1 MLNQVSQCVGWVTS
15 TIHRPYPSRGHRW
28 AQPTLCLLAVLAA
41 LWPALA
47 LGQTAVPTFECI
59 GLYWRPGDAGGG
71 EAKVRFRVQGEEAW
85 REGHPLWYAE
95 LDGEYRG
102 SLVGLRPG
110 TSYEIELTAHSGQ
123 KISLTAATRSDQ
135 FPIGKTTYL
144 PGGEM
149 DKPVKIT
156 EPGTANAWHLV
167 TPTPGTKTV
176 IDVFNLHDNCVEV
189 AADYVIIRGLELKN
203 AGQSAVLIRR
213 GVHNVV
219 VEDCHMALWGRVGG
233 ARVWGVFYGS
243 DSGIY
248 AERGAGDLVLQRNL
262 IENPRS
268 GSNDWESGHPDG
280 PQGISLIDSSG
291 GNIIRY
297 NEIRSTED
305 HGYNDGIGGAS
316 NFSFQGSPNRDSDI
330 YGNIIT
336 NCWDDAIES
345 EGANMNVRIWGN
357 YIDKTF
363 VFIASAGTS
372 KGPLYMFRNVFAS
385 SRISHQDPAGGMIF
399 KTAGV
404 GRTLTLDGKEVP
416 GDWGRRY
423 IFHNTTLQPNGALN
437 VFSSHGVCNVVT
449 RNNIFRVRGN
459 VYPSD
464 SRTRSSASGRNAPA
478 PDSKSATRRSSFA
491 SDAPPNSFRN
501 DVTGGYLAGGFVRAM
516 FVPSDR
522 LEWFLAATVPNIK
535 WGRIEYSRSD
545 KNFAITDPLVQVP
558 NPAIDKGTRLP
569 TFNDDYQ
576 GAAPDIG
583 AFENGNPP
591 LRFGRERA
599 PGFARAPWETY

>member
-1 MLNQVSQCVGWVTS
+1 MKTG
-15 TIHRPYPSRGHRW
+15 
-28 AQPTLCLLAVLAA
+28 LLAGLVLQIVFVI
-41 LWPALA
+41 
-47 LGQTAVPTFECI
+47 LGSDVARAQTAVPTFECI
-59 GLYWRPGDAGGG
+59 GLYWKPGDAGGG
-71 EAKVRFRVQGEEAW
+71 EAKVRFRAQGDEAW
-85 REGHPLWYAE
+85 REGYPLWYAE
-95 LDGEYRG
+95 LEGEYRG
-102 SLVGLRPG
+102 SLVGLRSG
-110 TSYEIELTAHSGQ
+110 TTYEIELTAPSG
-123 KISLTAATRSDQ
+123 KKASLTAATRSEQ
-135 FPIGKTTYL
+135 FPIGKTTHL
-144 PGGEM
+144 PGGDM
-149 DKPVKIT
+149 DKPVRIT
-156 EPGTANAWHLV
+156 ESGTASAWHLV
-167 TPTPGTKTV
+167 TPAPGTKTV

-189 AADYVIIRGLELKN
+189 AADYVIIRGLELRN
-203 AGQSAVLIRR
+203 AGQSAVLIRK
-213 GVHNVV
+213 GMQNVV
-219 VEDCHMALWGRVGG
+219 VEDCRMTLWGRVGG

-248 AERGAGDLVLQRNL
+248 AEKGAGGLVLQRNL

-305 HGYNDGIGGAS
+305 HGYNDGIGGGS

-385 SRISHQDPAGGMIF
+385 SRISHQDPSGGMIF

-423 IFHNTTLQPNGALN
+423 IFHNTALQPNGALS
-437 VFSSHGVCNVVT
+437 VFSSHGACNVVT

-459 VYPSD
+459 VY
-464 SRTRSSASGRNAPA
+464 SSS
-478 PDSKSATRRSSFA
+478 SKQG
-491 SDAPPNSFRN
+491 PPNSFRN
-501 DVTGGYLAGGFVRAM
+501 DLTSGYLAGGFVRSM

-522 LEWFLAATVPNIK
+522 LEWFLAPTVPNIK
-535 WGRIEYSRSD
+535 WGRIEYSRSG
-545 KNFAITDPLVQVP
+545 KNFAITDPLVEIP
-558 NPAIDKGTRLP
+558 NPAIDKGTPLP
-569 TFNDDYQ
+569 TFNDDYK

-583 AFENGNPP
+583 AFENGRPP
-591 LRFGRERA
+591 LRFGREAA
-599 PGFARAPWETY
+599 PGFARAPWEVY

>member
-1 MLNQVSQCVGWVTS
+1 MKTRLPVGVMLQIVFVIWGADVA
-15 TIHRPYPSRGHRW
+15 R
-28 AQPTLCLLAVLAA
+28 A
-41 LWPALA
+41 
-47 LGQTAVPTFECI
+47 QTAVPTFECI
-59 GLYWRPGDAGGG
+59 SLYWKPGDAGDG
-71 EAKVRFRVQGEEAW
+71 EAKVRFRVQGDSAW
-85 REGHPLWYAE
+85 REGYPLWYAE
-95 LDGEYRG
+95 LDGEFRG
-102 SLVGLRPG
+102 SLVGLRSG
-110 TSYEIELTAHSGQ
+110 TTYEIELTSPSG
-123 KISLTAATRSDQ
+123 KKASLTSATRSEQ
-135 FPIGKTTYL
+135 FPIGKTTHL

-149 DKPVKIT
+149 DKPLKIT
-156 EPGTANAWHLV
+156 ESGTANAWHLV
-167 TPTPGTKTV
+167 APTPGTKTV

-203 AGQSAVLIRR
+203 AGQSAVLIRKD
-213 GVHNVV
+213 VQNVV
-219 VEDCHMALWGRVGG
+219 VEDCHMTLWGRVGG

-248 AERGAGDLVLQRNL
+248 AERGAGGLVLQRNL
-262 IENPRS
+262 IESPRS

-280 PQGISLIDSSG
+280 PQGISLIDTSG

-305 HGYNDGIGGAS
+305 HGYNDGIGGGS

-336 NCWDDAIES
+336 NCWDDAVES

-385 SRISHQDPAGGMIF
+385 SRISHQDPSGGMIF

-423 IFHNTTLQPNGALN
+423 VFHNTALQPNGALS

-459 VYPSD
+459 VYPS
-464 SRTRSSASGRNAPA
+464 AP
-478 PDSKSATRRSSFA
+478 KEG
-491 SDAPPNSFRN
+491 PPNSFRN
-501 DVTGGYLAGGFVRAM
+501 DLTSGYLAGGFVRSM

-522 LEWFLAATVPNIK
+522 LEWFLAPTVPNIK
-535 WGRIEYSRSD
+535 WGRIEYSRSG

-558 NPAIDKGTRLP
+558 NPAIDKGARLP

-591 LRFGRERA
+591 LRFGREAA